1 MFPENADA
9 ARLFLACGTQW
20 RFAGMS
26 GHLLGLDYAGA
37 QAAARFMA
45 LEHSPEL
52 FDKLR
57 VMEAEARR
65 LVNSSDD

>member
-1 MFPENADA
+1 MDA

-20 RFAGMS
+20 RIASMS

-45 LEHSPEL
+45 LELSPDL

-57 VMEAEARR
+57 FMEAEARR
-65 LVNSSDD
+65 LVNDDG

>member
-1 MFPENADA
+1 MFPENAAA

-20 RFAGMS
+20 RFAALS
-26 GHLLGLDYAGA
+26 GRLLGLDYAGA

-45 LEHSPEL
+45 LEPSPEL

-57 VMEAEARR
+57 FMEAEARR
-65 LVNSSDD
+65 LVNSDD